1 MLESFFVVMAL
12 AGAVSLALFILGGL
26 AKLFFGDL

>member
-1 MLESFFVVMAL
+1 MLESFFVVMAI

-26 AKLFFGDL
+26 VKLFFGDL

>member
-1 MLESFFVVMAL
+1 MIESLFVVLAI
-12 AGAVSLALFILGGL
+12 AGAVSLAIFILGGL

>member
-1 MLESFFVVMAL
+1 MIESLFVVLAT

-26 AKLFFGDL
+26 AELFFGDL

>member
-1 MLESFFVVMAL
+1 MLESFFVVMAI
-12 AGAVSLALFILGGL
+12 AGAVSLALFIFGGL

>member
-1 MLESFFVVMAL
+1 MLESFFVVMAI
-12 AGAVSLALFILGGL
+12 AGAVSLAIFILGGL

>member
-1 MLESFFVVMAL
+1 MLESFFVVMAI

-26 AKLFFGDL
+26 TKLFFGDL